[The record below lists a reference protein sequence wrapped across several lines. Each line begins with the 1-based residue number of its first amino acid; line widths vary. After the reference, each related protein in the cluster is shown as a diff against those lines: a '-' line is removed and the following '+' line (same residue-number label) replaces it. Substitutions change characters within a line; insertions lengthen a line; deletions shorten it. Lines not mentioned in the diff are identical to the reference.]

1 MIFYTCTSTPNL
13 PSLKTKNLNLPFE
26 KSINRCLTH
35 EPVTK
40 QTHTSITETSQ
51 TMKSTLLTFS
61 LLLFSFTYF
70 PLAFT
75 DELIEDINGNLVF
88 PTGKYYIAPL
98 MSKGGG
104 GGLKLGKTGNSDCPV
119 TVLQEFSE
127 VVRGFPVRF
136 IIRSGIKPGFIR
148 TTDALDI
155 EFVKKPKC
163 AESAKWVLAQD
174 DFPTSW
180 VGIGDNIDA
189 FQGSFKI
196 EKLGSGYKLVYCPL
210 FSAPPG
216 ACSDIGRYRD
226 ENGWRL
232 VPTENDPFVVVFVD
246 ASESEKAVV

>member
-1 MIFYTCTSTPNL
+1 MNQLQNKHTYL
-13 PSLKTKNLNLPFE
+13 
-26 KSINRCLTH
+26 SI
-35 EPVTK
+35 
-40 QTHTSITETSQ
+40 IETSQ

-75 DELIEDINGNLVF
+75 ETIEDINGNPVF
-88 PTGKYYIAPL
+88 PGSKYYILPL
-98 MSKGGG
+98 ISKGGG
-104 GGLKLGKTGNSDCPV
+104 GGLKLGKTGDSECPV
-119 TVLQEFSE
+119 TVLQDFSE

-136 IIRSGIKPGFIR
+136 IIRVRRGVIF
-148 TTDALDI
+148 TTDEVDI

-163 AESAKWVLAQD
+163 AESAKWVLAHD

-189 FQGSFKI
+189 FQGKFKI
-196 EKLGSGYKLVYCPL
+196 ETLGSGSGAYKLVYCPL

-232 VPTENDPFVVVFVD
+232 VPTENDPFRVVFID
-246 ASESEKAVV
+246 ATESEKAIV